1 MNIIFLKKWIILFKY
16 MCFILF
22 VVIRWFL
29 CFFLY
34 WDGKWYDSGNGN
46 IMFENLIFIIS
57 LGWFFIIYGL
67 IFNLWICLVS
77 NFIGNLL
84 FFRYV
89 VFYIFCV
96 F

>member
-1 MNIIFLKKWIILFKY
+1 
-16 MCFILF
+16 
-22 VVIRWFL
+22 
-29 CFFLY
+29 
-34 WDGKWYDSGNGN
+34 
-46 IMFENLIFIIS
+46 MFENLIFIIS